1 VDTLGEL
8 MWKHAQSVVQAE
20 LDLETL
26 EEALEVAE
34 AEMSTVTLLERLR
47 DSLGQWITCANA
59 YASSCSNQSRGGVVT
74 ISGQMIEISR
84 DGRWMHLRNQKS
96 IYLRVDTLERISG
109 LACVA
114 SSDHPQSSSERTVGS
129 WLREL
134 AGSNIRINSSAV
146 GHTGQLVRVGSDFLE
161 IVESVHHLYQ
171 DLYQGASGG
180 TNIVVPLSAIYLI
193 EEVA

>member
-1 VDTLGEL
+1 MDTLGEL

-74 ISGQMIEISR
+74 ISGQLIEISR
-84 DGRWMHLRNQKS
+84 DGSWMHLRNQKS

-114 SSDHPQSSSERTVGS
+114 SSDHPQSSSERTIGY

-134 AGSNIRINSSAV
+134 AGSNIRINSSDV
-146 GHTGQLVRVGSDFLE
+146 GRGGQLIRVGSDFLE
-161 IVESVHHLYQ
+161 MVERNHDPNQCLGRGINV
-171 DLYQGASGG
+171 
-180 TNIVVPLSAIYLI
+180 VVPLSAIYLI

>member
-1 VDTLGEL
+1 MDTLGEL

-20 LDLETL
+20 LDSETL

-74 ISGQMIEISR
+74 ISGQLIEISR
-84 DGRWMHLRNQKS
+84 DGRWIHLRNQKS

-134 AGSNIRINSSAV
+134 PGSNIRINSPAV
-146 GHTGQLVRVGSDFLE
+146 GRGGQLIRVGSDFLE
-161 IVESVHHLYQ
+161 MVERNHDPNQCLGRGINV
-171 DLYQGASGG
+171 
-180 TNIVVPLSAIYLI
+180 VVPLSAIYLI

>member
-74 ISGQMIEISR
+74 MSGQLIEISR
-84 DGRWMHLRNQKS
+84 DGRWIHLRNQKS

-146 GHTGQLVRVGSDFLE
+146 GRVGQLVRVGSDFLE
-161 IVESVHHLYQ
+161 MVERNHHPN
-171 DLYQGASGG
+171 QGLGRE
-180 TNIVVPLSAIYLI
+180 IKVVVPLSAIYLI